1 MSWLYVGLGLVLLF
15 AGGEIL
21 VRGATGLAKR
31 FGVSPLVIGAVIVGF
46 GTSAPELLTSVQASL
61 ADAPG
66 VAVGNVVGSNIANI
80 LLILAIAALVR
91 PVLVKPAAFKRDG
104 TALVLAMVFMV
115 AILFFA
121 EMTRLTGTIL
131 VLALFVYVGLT
142 YWLDRKTHDA
152 GADLHAREAET
163 VTAPDRIAVSAGF
176 TLAGLV
182 LLVIGANRLVFG
194 AVDIATGLG
203 ISEAVIGLTIVAV
216 GTSLPELAAS
226 ISAARKGEGD
236 LAFGNIIGSNIFNG
250 LGILGAAAL
259 AAPFAVPGRLLGLDL
274 FVMLGASALLIV
286 FATTGAKIDRRE
298 GGILLALYIAY
309 IAWLGAS
316 ASAA

>member
-1 MSWLYVGLGLVLLF
+1 MSYLYILIGLGFLF
-15 AGGEIL
+15 LGGEIL
-21 VRGATGLAKR
+21 VRGATGLARR

-46 GTSAPELLTSVQASL
+46 GTSAPELITSIQAVL
-61 ADAPG
+61 ADSPG

-80 LLILAIAALVR
+80 LLILGLAALMA
-91 PVLVKPAAFKRDG
+91 PIAVKPAAFRRDG
-104 TALVLAMVFMV
+104 TALALSMLLAAAVLFLAPMNR
-115 AILFFA
+115 I
-121 EMTRLTGTIL
+121 TGTGL

-142 YWLDRKTHDA
+142 YWLDRRTHDA
-152 GADLHAREAET
+152 GAQLHEREAEL
-163 VTAPDRIAVSAGF
+163 VVPPGKVWVAVVF
-176 TLAGLV
+176 TLGGLAA
-182 LLVIGANRLVFG
+182 LLIGANRLVLG

-259 AAPFAVPGRLLGLDL
+259 TAPFEVPARLAGLDL
-274 FVMLGASALLIV
+274 LVMLGASGLLIV

-298 GGILLALYIAY
+298 GAILLVLYAVY
-309 IAWLGAS
+309 IAWLALSGQG
-316 ASAA
+316 

>member
-1 MSWLYVGLGLVLLF
+1 MSYLFVAFGLVLLF
-15 AGGEIL
+15 AGGDIL
-21 VRGATGLAKR
+21 VRGATGLARR

-46 GTSAPELLTSVQASL
+46 GTSAPELLTSVQATL

-80 LLILAIAALVR
+80 LLILAIAALVT
-91 PVLVKPAAFKRDG
+91 PIAVKPAAFRRDG
-104 TALVLAMVFMV
+104 TALALAMVFMAAMV
-115 AILFFA
+115 MFA
-121 EMTRLTGTIL
+121 PMTRVTGSVL

-142 YWLDRKTHDA
+142 YWLDRRTHDA
-152 GADLHAREAET
+152 AADLHEREAGT
-163 VTAPDRIAVSAGF
+163 VTPPDRLAVSAGF
-176 TLAGLV
+176 TLGGLV
-182 LLVIGANRLVFG
+182 LLIVGANRLVAG

-203 ISEAVIGLTIVAV
+203 VSEAVIGLTIVAV

-259 AAPFAVPGRLLGLDL
+259 AAPFTVPARLLGLDL

-298 GGILLALYIAY
+298 GTILLALYIAY

-316 ASAA
+316 AAA